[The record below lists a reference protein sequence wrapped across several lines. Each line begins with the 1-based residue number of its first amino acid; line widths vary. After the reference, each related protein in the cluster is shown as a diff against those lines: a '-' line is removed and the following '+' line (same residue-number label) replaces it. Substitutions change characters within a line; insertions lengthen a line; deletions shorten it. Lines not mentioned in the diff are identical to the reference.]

1 MNGIGLAILC
11 IFIYALTF
19 YKHNV
24 STPKYQYYYSNTHH
38 SKTKEHQEQLVRI
51 TQNGKEILR
60 IEIYNN
66 ISIQIYNHK
75 SNKNHSILLKDLK
88 SFIILELLS
97 DNYKLVALRSCE
109 DTGTR
114 PIEILDTKY
123 IRKLPLKIVIDIY
136 NILMNII
143 D

>member
-1 MNGIGLAILC
+1 MYWLGLITLG

-19 YKHNV
+19 YKQNV
-24 STPKYQYYYSNTHH
+24 VTPKYHYYYSNTYH
-38 SKTKEHQEQLVRI
+38 SRTKEHQEQLVRI
-51 TQNGKEILR
+51 TKNGKEILR

-66 ISIQIYNHK
+66 ISIQIYNRMK
-75 SNKNHSILLKDLK
+75 NKNHSILFKDLK

-97 DNYKLVALRSCE
+97 DNYKLVALRNCE
-109 DTGTR
+109 DTCTR
-114 PIEILDTKY
+114 ATEILDTKY

-136 NILMNII
+136 NILMDII

>member
-1 MNGIGLAILC
+1 MYLSLVILC
-11 IFIYALTF
+11 IFIYGLNI

-24 STPKYQYYYSNTHH
+24 SIPKYQYYYSNTYN
-38 SKTKEHQEQLVRI
+38 SKTKEHQEQLVKI

-66 ISIQIYNHK
+66 ISVQIYNRK

-97 DNYKLVALRSCE
+97 DNYKLVALRNCE
-109 DTGTR
+109 DTCTR
-114 PIEILDTKY
+114 SIEILDTRY